1 MTFYVSGNMIKN
13 LIFDF
18 GDVLINLDKLAVP
31 QGLAAYGTR
40 AVDGRLEG
48 LARRYEKGQV
58 STDGFLAEA
67 CEILQETEPE
77 RLIALWNQTIRDF
90 PDERLVFLESLKRAG
105 THRMFLLSNTNELH
119 IQHVEAQMGPVAYNR
134 FKACFEGFYLSHEM
148 GLRKPEPEIF
158 AQVLHSHGLQA
169 GETLFIDDTL
179 EHIRGASSLGIHT
192 WHLQVGS
199 ETILELPK
207 RI

>member
-1 MTFYVSGNMIKN
+1 MIKN

-18 GDVLINLDKLAVP
+18 GDVLINLDKRAVP
-31 QGLAAYGTR
+31 EGLAAYGPG
-40 AVDGRLEG
+40 ALDGRLES
-48 LARRYEKGQV
+48 LAQRYEKGQV
-58 STDGFLAEA
+58 GTDRFLGEA
-67 CEILQETEPE
+67 CEILDEKNPE
-77 RLIALWNQTIRDF
+77 NLVTLWNRTIRDF
-90 PDERLVFLESLKRAG
+90 PEERLVFLESLKQAG
-105 THRMFLLSNTNELH
+105 THRMFLLSNTNALH
-119 IQHVEAQMGPVAYNR
+119 IAFVEAQMGPDQYDR
-134 FKACFEGFYLSHEM
+134 FQACFEGFYLSHEM

-158 AQVLHSHGLQA
+158 AHVLQRHGLQA

-179 EHIRGASSLGIHT
+179 EHILGASSLGIRT